1 MQPTKKTILKEM
13 SLRFREIRKHLGCSR
28 KELALGLN
36 ISIDAYYKNENG
48 FNLPGFMTLYRLSE
62 HYGISMDWLFFNKGS
77 MDFKKNEA
85 RLKELENTVVLLK
98 GEAAK
103 AEEEKAAV
111 MLEKPEVKELLVC
124 MKQEPVLYHKI
135 MLYFQEYKKEHMT
148 TAETPT
154 GKEGK

>member
-1 MQPTKKTILKEM
+1 M

-28 KELALGLN
+28 KELAQGLN

-48 FNLPGFMTLYRLSE
+48 FNLPGFTALYRLSE

-77 MDFKKNEA
+77 MDLKKSEA
-85 RLKELENTVVLLK
+85 RLKELENTVTLLK

-103 AEEEKAAV
+103 AGEENASL
-111 MLEKPEVKELLVC
+111 MLDTPEVKELLVC

-135 MLYFQEYKKEHMT
+135 MLFFQEYKKEHVATGETKT
-148 TAETPT
+148 TTHPT
-154 GKEGK
+154 QS